1 MRKKSRVTEAP
12 IAGYIVKLDD
22 GAEVSLTAPLDCRS
36 NQSSLNGV
44 LRRYLAKNYP
54 GVHSSA
60 IDYQVVIDAEATAK
74 MIEQLVT
81 ARLRLRG
88 FTVKQVAGVWG
99 VVLDYYKPAD
109 KNKPSK
115 HYRFDPLHT
124 TYHTAWCTDGA
135 GCSKVRFATSDDGYD
150 AVFVKPIYLEDIC

>member
-1 MRKKSRVTEAP
+1 MRKKSRVTKVP

-36 NQSSLNGV
+36 NRSSLNSV

-54 GVHSSA
+54 GIHSLA
-60 IDYQVVIDAEATAK
+60 TDYQVVIDAEATAK

-88 FTVKQVAGVWG
+88 FTVKRDVSVGG

-115 HYRFDPLHT
+115 HHRFDPLYT
-124 TYHTAWCTDGA
+124 AYHTAWCADGA
-135 GCSKVRFATSDDGYD
+135 EGSKVRFDTGDDGYD
-150 AVFVKPIYLEDIC
+150 AIFVKPIYLEDIC